1 MHTIQNILNEYS
13 KKNINLFGYLKIAQK
28 WNIIIG
34 ETISKICYPA
44 FFKNGILTLTVA
56 DTVWANEIAMNRLN
70 IIKNI
75 KKETDVIVVEIK
87 TRVGEVNTNELNN
100 NELNKNSNEENIS
113 QSNKE
118 ISEEHKKWISQVIKE
133 ANIEDKRIEEIFY
146 RVLINSEE
154 DKDAD

>member
-13 KKNINLFGYLKIAQK
+13 KKNINLFGYLKIAQN

-34 ETISKICYPA
+34 ETLSKICYPA

-56 DTVWANEIAMNRLN
+56 DTIWANEISMNRLN

-75 KKETDVIVVEIK
+75 KKETDIIVVEIK
-87 TRVGEVNTNELNN
+87 TRIGEININDLNN
-100 NELNKNSNEENIS
+100 NNDNKINIS
-113 QSNKE
+113 ENKSNNQ
-118 ISEEHKKWISQVIKE
+118 ISEEHKKWISKVMRE

-146 RVLINSEE
+146 KILINSEE

>member
-34 ETISKICYPA
+34 ETLSKICYPA

-56 DTVWANEIAMNRLN
+56 DTIWANEISMNRLN

-75 KKETDVIVVEIK
+75 KKETDIIVVEIK
-87 TRVGEVNTNELNN
+87 TRVGEININDLNN
-100 NELNKNSNEENIS
+100 DNKINVSKNKSNN
-113 QSNKE
+113 Q
-118 ISEEHKKWISQVIKE
+118 ISEEHKKWISKVMRE

>member
-13 KKNINLFGYLKIAQK
+13 KKNINLFAYLKIAQN

-34 ETISKICYPA
+34 ETLSKICYPA

-56 DTVWANEIAMNRLN
+56 DTIWANEISMNRLN

-75 KKETDVIVVEIK
+75 KKETDIIVVEIK
-87 TRVGEVNTNELNN
+87 TRVGEININDLNN
-100 NELNKNSNEENIS
+100 NDNKINIS
-113 QSNKE
+113 ENKSNNK
-118 ISEEHKKWISQVIKE
+118 ISEEHKKWISKVMKE

-146 RVLINSEE
+146 KILINSEE

>member
-13 KKNINLFGYLKIAQK
+13 KKNINLFAYLKIAQN

-34 ETISKICYPA
+34 ETLSKICYPA

-56 DTVWANEIAMNRLN
+56 DTIWANEISMNRLN

-75 KKETDVIVVEIK
+75 KKETDIIVVEIK
-87 TRVGEVNTNELNN
+87 TRVGEININELNN
-100 NELNKNSNEENIS
+100 NNKINIS
-113 QSNKE
+113 ENKSNNQ
-118 ISEEHKKWISQVIKE
+118 ISEEHKKWISKVMGE

-154 DKDAD
+154 DKDAY

>member
-13 KKNINLFGYLKIAQK
+13 KKNINLFGYLKIAQN

-34 ETISKICYPA
+34 ETLSKICYPA

-56 DTVWANEIAMNRLN
+56 DTIWANEISMNRLN

-75 KKETDVIVVEIK
+75 KKETDIIVVEIK
-87 TRVGEVNTNELNN
+87 TRIGEININDLNN
-100 NELNKNSNEENIS
+100 NDNKINIS
-113 QSNKE
+113 KNKSNNQ
-118 ISEEHKKWISQVIKE
+118 ISEEHKKWISKVMKE
-133 ANIEDKRIEEIFY
+133 ANIEDKLIEEIFY
-146 RVLINSEE
+146 KILINSEE

>member
-13 KKNINLFGYLKIAQK
+13 KKNINLFAYLKIAQN

-34 ETISKICYPA
+34 ETLSKICYPA

-56 DTVWANEIAMNRLN
+56 DTIWANEISMNRLN

-75 KKETDVIVVEIK
+75 KKETDIIVVEIK
-87 TRVGEVNTNELNN
+87 TRIGEININDLNN
-100 NELNKNSNEENIS
+100 NNDNKINIS
-113 QSNKE
+113 ENKSNNQ
-118 ISEEHKKWISQVIKE
+118 ISEEHKKWISKVMKE

>member
-34 ETISKICYPA
+34 ETLSKICYPA

-56 DTVWANEIAMNRLN
+56 DTVWANEISMNRLN

-75 KKETDVIVVEIK
+75 KKETDIIVVEIK
-87 TRVGEVNTNELNN
+87 TRVGEVNINENELNN
-100 NELNKNSNEENIS
+100 KNDNINKLNN
-113 QSNKE
+113 E
-118 ISEEHKKWISQVIKE
+118 ISEEHQKWISKVMNE

>member
-13 KKNINLFGYLKIAQK
+13 KKNINLFAYLKIAQN

-34 ETISKICYPA
+34 ETLSKICYPA

-56 DTVWANEIAMNRLN
+56 DTIWANEIAMNRLN

-75 KKETDVIVVEIK
+75 KKETDIIVVEIK
-87 TRVGEVNTNELNN
+87 TRVGEINN
-100 NELNKNSNEENIS
+100 NELKNNNKINIS
-113 QSNKE
+113 KNKSNNQ
-118 ISEEHKKWISQVIKE
+118 ISEEHKKWISKVMKE

>member
-34 ETISKICYPA
+34 ETLSKICYPS

-56 DTVWANEIAMNRLN
+56 DTVWANEISMNRLN

-87 TRVGEVNTNELNN
+87 TRVGEININELKNNNELNN
-100 NELNKNSNEENIS
+100 NFNEINKSNN
-113 QSNKE
+113 E
-118 ISEEHKKWISQVIKE
+118 ISEEHKKWISDVMNE
-133 ANIEDKRIEEIFY
+133 TNIEDKRIEEIFY
-146 RVLINSEE
+146 KILLNSEE